1 VFVADLTAELRAWP
15 HDTWAKV
22 GVDPDQVAQA
32 VVGCW
37 RDGEVSGLQVDDLGF
52 EEARSLTRPAMT
64 YVRGQLRGRLTARL
78 ARVHRRWL
86 HPTSDRQLGDWS
98 P

>member
-1 VFVADLTAELRAWP
+1 MT
-15 HDTWAKV
+15 
-22 GVDPDQVAQA
+22 
-32 VVGCW
+32 
-37 RDGEVSGLQVDDLGF
+37 GLQVDLGF

-78 ARVHRRWL
+78 GRAQRRWL
-86 HPTSDRQLGDWS
+86 HPTSGRRLGDRF